1 MIEDD
6 LRAAFARHEP
16 LAPPTGPVRAA
27 IARLVA
33 VRRRRQRRLR
43 AGGAAL
49 ALLALLGVGIP
60 QFTPD
65 RVAEDATLLTE
76 PGRRAPAGALNVLL
90 LGVDSRG
97 DQVPPLADSVLLV
110 HIPADRGRPFLVSLP
125 RDLEVAI
132 PGHGRDKLN
141 AAAAYGARVDG
152 GFDLARGYELT
163 RRTVTDLTGVRV
175 DAGAV
180 LTYPVLRQLTDLLS
194 GVEVCLP
201 QRVRSSHTDRVFPA
215 GCQRLDGRA
224 SLDLLRQRQDL
235 PDGGFDRDRNAQ
247 RFAAGLIRRAG
258 EQGVLHD
265 PVRLARIVVE
275 VGPDLRV
282 AATGGSLLDLLQVV
296 PELASVEPVGLNLP
310 VAESTKGGR
319 WVLRPDPEAAPAFL
333 AALREDRLAQW
344 TAQHPERVTRLR

>member
-6 LRAAFARHEP
+6 LRAAFVRHET
-16 LAPPTGPVRAA
+16 LTPPTGPVRAT

-33 VRRRRQRRLR
+33 ARRRRRQRLR
-43 AGGAAL
+43 AGGVAL
-49 ALLALLGVGIP
+49 ALLGLLGVGIP

-65 RVAEDATLLTE
+65 RVAEDATLLIE
-76 PGRRAPAGALNVLL
+76 PARRAPAGPLNVLL

-97 DQVPPLADSVLLV
+97 EAPPLADSVLLV

-132 PGHGRDKLN
+132 PGHGRNKLN
-141 AAAAYGARVDG
+141 AAFAFGARVDRRI
-152 GFDLARGYELT
+152 DLARGYDLT

-180 LTYPVLRQLTDLLS
+180 LTYPVLREVTDLLA

-215 GCQRLDGRA
+215 GCQRVDGRA
-224 SLDLLRQRQDL
+224 AVDLLRQRRDL

-247 RFAAGLIRRAG
+247 RFAAGLIDRAG
-258 EQGVLHD
+258 EQGVLTN
-265 PVRLARIVVE
+265 PVRLSRLLAEI
-275 VGPDLRV
+275 GPDLTV
-282 AATGGSLLDLLQVV
+282 APDGGSVLDLLQVV
-296 PELASVEPVGLNLP
+296 PELASVEPVGLSLP
-310 VAESTKGGR
+310 AVESSEAHR
-319 WVLRPDPEAAPAFL
+319 WVLRPDPAATPAFL

-344 TAQHPERVTRLR
+344 AAQHPERVTPLR